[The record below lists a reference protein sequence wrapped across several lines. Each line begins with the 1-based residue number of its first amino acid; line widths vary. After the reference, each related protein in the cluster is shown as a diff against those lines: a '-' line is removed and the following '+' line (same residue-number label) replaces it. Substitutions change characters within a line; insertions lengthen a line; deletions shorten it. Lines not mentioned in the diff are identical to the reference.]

1 MSTSNPMIE
10 YILCAT
16 DGSDAA
22 TAAERFAIAL
32 AGRLTA
38 RLHGLTVI
46 EDRWRHAF
54 ASNDAE
60 LQPPSSV
67 ALDAFL
73 KARAERASRRFA
85 ERARAAGLD
94 VACDV
99 AEGRA
104 DDCIV
109 ARGDRA
115 DLIIVGRDG
124 HSRAHRSELVGPTT
138 DGVLRKARRSV
149 LVVPDG
155 APDEGGLLLAFDGST
170 GSHAAARLAVELSS
184 RLRVPAHLFI
194 DSKDKGR
201 SQARF
206 DEVRALLADLPIP
219 GRETSSTLGRPDV
232 KIVEAA
238 QTLGTALIVMGA
250 FGRNRI
256 SDYFVGSNASA
267 VVRTSPRAVLL
278 AR

>member
-1 MSTSNPMIE
+1 MIGSKSMIE
-10 YILCAT
+10 RILCAT
-16 DGSDAA
+16 DGSEAA
-22 TAAERFAIAL
+22 VAAERFAISL
-32 AGRLTA
+32 ARRLDA
-38 RLHGLTVI
+38 RLQGLTVV

-54 ASNDAE
+54 AGGDGD
-60 LQPPSSV
+60 LLPPSPA

-85 ERARAAGLD
+85 ERARAAG
-94 VACDV
+94 VEAACDV

-109 ARGDRA
+109 ARGDRS
-115 DLIIVGRDG
+115 DLIVVGRDG
-124 HSRAHRSELVGPTT
+124 YSRAHRSELVGPTT
-138 DGVLRKARRSV
+138 DAVLRKARRSV
-149 LVVPDG
+149 VVVPDG
-155 APDEGGLLLAFDGST
+155 APDAGGLLLAFDGSN
-170 GSHAAARLAVELSS
+170 GSHAAARLAVELST
-184 RLRVPAHLFI
+184 RLAVPAHLFI

-206 DEVRALLADLPIP
+206 DEVRALLADLPLP

-238 QTLGTALIVMGA
+238 QSLDTALIVMGA